1 MIICVA
7 NEKGGSG
14 KSNIAI
20 NLAIKLHSLKE
31 DVLLIDSDPQN
42 SIKTFNDIRA
52 SKEVPFGFNCVNI
65 FGDSLASQIN
75 LLQDKYDILIIDTA
89 GRDCDEMREA
99 LSASDILIIPTLPSD
114 LDIAV
119 LNKMIK
125 LYSQYKMFK
134 KDLKAFVVIS
144 KASPNPFLQEKIKA
158 LKDFITEKNINDLK
172 LCDSVLYEREIYRN
186 SFANGMGVVEFAK
199 KNDNALKD
207 FESFFNELVAFAK
220 GKKENKAKK
229 VKKGA

>member
-1 MIICVA
+1 MIISVA

-20 NLAIKLHSLKE
+20 NLAMKLFNLKK

-42 SIKTFNDIRA
+42 SIRVFNDIR
-52 SKEVPFGFNCVNI
+52 SQKDLPLGFNSVNI
-65 FGDSLASQIN
+65 FGDSLASQVM
-75 LLQDKYDILIIDTA
+75 LLKDKYEILVIDTA

-99 LSASDILIIPTLPSD
+99 LSVSDLLIIPTLPSD

-134 KDLKAFVVIS
+134 KDLKALVVIS
-144 KASPNPFLQEKIKA
+144 KASPNPFLHDKIKA
-158 LKDFITEKNINDLK
+158 LQEYINAKSVEDLK
-172 LCDSVLYEREIYRN
+172 LCANVLYEREVYKN
-186 SFANGMGVVEFAK
+186 SFSNGMGIVEFCK
-199 KNDNALKD
+199 KGDNALKD
-207 FESFFNELVAFAK
+207 FDGFFSELMSFSKPLKEL
-220 GKKENKAKK
+220 
-229 VKKGA
+229 KKGA